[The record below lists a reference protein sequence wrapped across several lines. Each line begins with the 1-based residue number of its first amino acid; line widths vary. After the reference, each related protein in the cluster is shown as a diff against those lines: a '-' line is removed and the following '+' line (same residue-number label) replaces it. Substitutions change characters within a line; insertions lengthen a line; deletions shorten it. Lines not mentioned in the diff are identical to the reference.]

1 MSETN
6 PTPADHDSN
15 GDGRDPCG
23 RFGPGNQF
31 GSGGNPFAAK
41 VAALRMALL
50 AAVTE
55 DDVREIAE
63 VLVAQAK
70 DGDKAAT
77 KLLFAYTLGKPQP
90 FVSPDRLTVDALRAL
105 DESAVP
111 PEVVASIMRRL
122 PAEFALGLSQLG
134 LESAAASH
142 GALLGDMLKQDGEAD
157 AADADAE
164 RARHQET
171 AKERKRR
178 RKELR
183 RKMEGKPS
191 TNGHDGANG
200 HAKPRPSPSTNGG
213 DGAGAL
219 DAFLRLLRERDLGSN
234 GTDQP

>member
-6 PTPADHDSN
+6 PTPANHDTD
-15 GDGRDPCG
+15 GDGRDRCG
-23 RFGPGNQF
+23 RFGPGNKF

-41 VAALRMALL
+41 VAGLRMALL

-55 DDVREIAE
+55 DDIREIAD

-77 KLLFAYTLGKPQP
+77 KLVFAYTLGKPQP

-111 PEVVASIMRRL
+111 PELVASILRRL
-122 PAEFALGLSQLG
+122 PAEFALGLSELG
-134 LESAAASH
+134 LEAAAAGH
-142 GALLGDMLKQDGEAD
+142 GALLGDIVKQD
-157 AADADAE
+157 AAEEDAE
-164 RARHQET
+164 RARQYQAE

-183 RKMEGKPS
+183 RKMEQKPS
-191 TNGHDGANG
+191 TNGHDGVNG

-219 DAFLRLLRERDLGSN
+219 DAFLRLLRERDLGSD
-234 GTDQP
+234 GADRP